1 MTDRLI
7 KRSLA
12 IAGHKTSLAL
22 EAEFWSA
29 LETEAVYEG
38 VSVAR
43 LVAEIDAGRVR
54 LTPRRSLA
62 SAVRVWLLN
71 RARAVQPVAHNHQP
85 VDDRVGRMATAAS
98 NA

>member
-22 EAEFWSA
+22 ETEFWRA
-29 LETEAVYEG
+29 LEQEAG
-38 VSVAR
+38 KQGLSLAR
-43 LVAEIDAGRVR
+43 LVAEIDSGRVR
-54 LTPRRSLA
+54 ATPSRSLA

-71 RARAVQPVAHNHQP
+71 RTRPVE
-85 VDDRVGRMATAAS
+85 S
-98 NA
+98 

>member
-1 MTDRLI
+1 MNDRLI

-22 EAEFWSA
+22 EDEFWNA
-29 LETEAVYEG
+29 LEHEARDEG

-54 LTPRRSLA
+54 RTPGRSLA
-62 SAVRVWLLN
+62 SAVRVWLLH
-71 RARAVQPVAHNHQP
+71 RARALHA
-85 VDDRVGRMATAAS
+85 
-98 NA
+98 